1 MPPKRNLDTTASQ
14 KATRLYSKLLFSG
27 RKLYLNEL
35 TEEFDCSKPTIM
47 RLVDAI
53 ESSGAAQIERGLD
66 GGRRWYQ
73 LRHLPGMPRIGLT
86 GGEVEK
92 LALCRDLLERFLP
105 EGIERAISEGI
116 EKISALMASPE
127 NRAEATAPK
136 AGRIA
141 WGSIDAALSQKHMET
156 LLSAMRE
163 QAVCSVV
170 YREPE
175 YRYPDEEPRSYLFVP
190 VRFSAENEVLNAEG
204 WLVTEGG
211 KVEAVHPLTLALH
224 RITECQPTR
233 QRLEPCPELPEH
245 EGAFGLVGFKGFPVR
260 VAFCRE
266 FSGYIKERFWSKGQE
281 IVDLSD
287 GGVELRFH
295 ASDENELMG
304 WVLSF
309 GNGAEL
315 IEPVELRRKLF
326 GEVCD
331 LWDTYVKE
339 SEQA

>member
-73 LRHLPGMPRIGLT
+73 LRHLPGTPRIGLT

-116 EKISALMASPE
+116 EKISALMASSE
-127 NRAEATAPK
+127 DRAEATASK

-141 WGSIDAALSQKHMET
+141 WGCIDAAPSQKYMES
-156 LLSAMRE
+156 LLSAMRA
-163 QAVCSVV
+163 QTVCAVV
-170 YREPE
+170 YHEPK
-175 YRYPDEEPRSYLFVP
+175 YRYPGEEPRNYLFVP
-190 VRFSAENEVLNAEG
+190 IRFSAENEVLNAEG
-204 WLVTEGG
+204 WMVTDGG
-211 KVEAVHPLTLALH
+211 NIEIVHPLTLALH
-224 RITECQPTR
+224 RMAECEPTR
-233 QRLEPCPELPEH
+233 QRLAFCPELPEH

-281 IVDLSD
+281 IVDLPD

-315 IEPVELRRKLF
+315 IEPVGIRDKLLGEIEELLDVYSK
-326 GEVCD
+326 D
-331 LWDTYVKE
+331 SDK
-339 SEQA
+339 A

>member
-27 RKLYLNEL
+27 RKLFLSDL
-35 TEEFDCSKPTIM
+35 AEEFDCSKPTIM
-47 RLVDAI
+47 RLADAI
-53 ESSGAAQIERGLD
+53 ESSGAAQIERGMQ

-73 LRHLPGMPRIGLT
+73 LRHLPGTPRIGLT

-105 EGIERAISEGI
+105 EGIERVISAGI

-127 NRAEATAPK
+127 SRAETTAPK

-141 WGSIDAALSQKHMET
+141 WGRIDVAPSQKHMEI
-156 LLSAMRE
+156 LLTAMRE
-163 QAVCSVV
+163 QTVCSVV

-175 YRYPDEEPRSYLFVP
+175 YRYPDGEPRNYPFVP
-190 VRFSAENEVLNAEG
+190 IRFSAENEILNAEG
-204 WLVTEGG
+204 WLVTNGIKPET
-211 KVEAVHPLTLALH
+211 VHPLTVALH
-224 RITECQPTR
+224 RIVTCEPAR

-245 EGAFGLVGFKGFPVR
+245 EGAFGLVGYKGFPVR
-260 VAFCRE
+260 VRFCQE
-266 FSGYIKERFWSKGQE
+266 FSGFIKERFWSKGQE
-281 IVDLSD
+281 VTDLAD

-315 IEPVELRRKLF
+315 IEPESIRGMLLGEIEELLDVYSK
-326 GEVCD
+326 GSG
-331 LWDTYVKE
+331 T
-339 SEQA
+339 A

>member
-35 TEEFDCSKPTIM
+35 AEEFDCSKPTIM

-73 LRHLPGMPRIGLT
+73 LRNLPGMPRIGLT
-86 GGEVEK
+86 GSEVAK

-116 EKISALMASPE
+116 EKISMLMASPE

-141 WGSIDAALSQKHMET
+141 WGRIDAELSQKHMET
-156 LLSAMRE
+156 LLSAMRT
-163 QAVCSVV
+163 QTVCSVA

-175 YRYPDEEPRSYLFVP
+175 YRYPDAEPQNYPFVP

-204 WLVTEGG
+204 WLVTAGG
-211 KVEAVHPLTLALH
+211 KVETVHPLTLALH
-224 RITECQPTR
+224 RIVTCEPTPR
-233 QRLEPCPELPEH
+233 ILNPCPELPEH
-245 EGAFGLVGFKGFPVR
+245 EGAFGLLGFKSFPVR

-266 FSGYIKERFWSKGQE
+266 FGGYIKERFWSKGQE
-281 IVDLSD
+281 ILDLPD

-315 IEPVELRRKLF
+315 IEPVDIRHKLLGEMEELLDVYTEGGSK
-326 GEVCD
+326 
-331 LWDTYVKE
+331 
-339 SEQA
+339 A

>member
-116 EKISALMASPE
+116 EKISVLMASPE

-141 WGSIDAALSQKHMET
+141 WGRIDMAPSQKHMEI
-156 LLSAMRE
+156 LLSAMRAE
-163 QAVCSVV
+163 TVCFVV

-175 YRYPDEEPRSYLFVP
+175 YRYPDAEPQNYLFVP
-190 VRFSAENEVLNAEG
+190 VRFSAENEVLNVEG
-204 WLVTEGG
+204 WLVTGDG
-211 KVEAVHPLTLALH
+211 KPEIVHPLTLALH
-224 RITECQPTR
+224 RIATCEPTPR
-233 QRLEPCPELPEH
+233 TLAPCPELPEH
-245 EGAFGLVGFKGFPVR
+245 EGAFGLVGCKGFPVR
-260 VAFCRE
+260 VTFCRE
-266 FSGYIKERFWSKGQE
+266 FSEYIKERFWSKGQE
-281 IVDLSD
+281 ILDLSG
-287 GGVELRFH
+287 GGVELRFR

-315 IEPVELRRKLF
+315 IEPESIRDKLLGEIKELLDMYSGS
-326 GEVCD
+326 GEG
-331 LWDTYVKE
+331 
-339 SEQA
+339 

>member
-53 ESSGAAQIERGLD
+53 ETSGAAQIERGLD

-105 EGIERAISEGI
+105 EGVERAISEGI

-127 NRAEATAPK
+127 NRAEVTAPK

-141 WGSIDAALSQKHMET
+141 WGRIDAAPSQEHMEI
-156 LLSAMRE
+156 LLSAMRA
-163 QAVCSVV
+163 QTVCSVV

-175 YRYPDEEPRSYLFVP
+175 YRYSDGEPRRYLFVP

-211 KVEAVHPLTLALH
+211 KVEVVHPLTLALH
-224 RITECQPTR
+224 RIMECQPTQ
-233 QRLEPCPELPEH
+233 QRLESCPELPEH

-281 IVDLSD
+281 VIDLPD

-315 IEPVELRRKLF
+315 IEPANIRDKLL

-331 LWDTYVKE
+331 LWDIYAGE
-339 SEQA
+339 CGQE